1 MAFIIENSN
10 GDTLLTGA
18 TPLDMTTGG
27 VYYFK
32 RCKFGSPRRKI
43 AIDSSPSAKGSFAQD
58 FDDHSWPITGGSILL
73 NSSSV
78 TTIKQ
83 LYESYSLLIANQI
96 GLELTIPDGVSA
108 TYPNCVCTMFEAVRR
123 PDGRTVVPNG
133 DGSLYRMY
141 IEMEFLQLS
150 K

>member
-1 MAFIIENSN
+1 MSFFIQNAN
-10 GDTLLTGA
+10 GDTLLTA
-18 TPLDMTTGG
+18 TTPLDMTTGG

-32 RCKFGSPRRKI
+32 NFKMGSPRRKI

-58 FDDHSWPITGGSILL
+58 FDDHSWPIAGGSILL

-83 LYESYSLLIANQI
+83 LEETYSLLIANQI
-96 GLELTIPDGVSA
+96 GLELTIPNQASA

-141 IEMEFLQLS
+141 IEMEFIQLS